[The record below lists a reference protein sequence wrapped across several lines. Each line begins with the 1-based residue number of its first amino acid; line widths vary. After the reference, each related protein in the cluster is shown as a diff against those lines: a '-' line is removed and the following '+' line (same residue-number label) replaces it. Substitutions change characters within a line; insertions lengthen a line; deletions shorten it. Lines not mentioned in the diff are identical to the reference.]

1 MEELLVL
8 VDRNDVQ
15 IGFDTKMQV
24 HRRGALHRAFS
35 ILVFDRHS
43 RLLLQRRA
51 QEKYHSA
58 GLWSNSCCGHPRH
71 GEDPDAAA
79 HRRLQEEMGFD
90 CGLREVSTLT
100 YWARV
105 SDQLIE
111 HEYDHIYVGVFEGE
125 PQIDPL
131 EVLDWKWTETHDV
144 LAWMSERPGDFTV
157 WFKAMLAQIEPAG
170 LAQWAALAQEPCAAR
185 AASCMRA

>member
-100 YWARV
+100 YWATV
-105 SDQLIE
+105 SDELIE

-125 PQIDPL
+125 PQIDPR
-131 EVLDWKWTETHDV
+131 EVLDWKWTEPQDV

-170 LAQWAALAQEPCAAR
+170 LAQWAALAQEPCAER
-185 AASCMRA
+185 VASCMRA